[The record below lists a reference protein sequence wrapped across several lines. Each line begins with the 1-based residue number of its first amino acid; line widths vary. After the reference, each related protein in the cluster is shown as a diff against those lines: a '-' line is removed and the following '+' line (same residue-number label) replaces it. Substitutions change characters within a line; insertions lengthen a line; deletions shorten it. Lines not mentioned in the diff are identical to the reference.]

1 MKQLAVFFISFCLCF
16 GLRAAEPPHLKIILQ
31 DSVTRQAVPYASV
44 SLRSHQDSL
53 LQAGRADQQGSYAFH
68 KLNHGMYRLKV
79 SAVGYTVLDTLL
91 QVDAL
96 AGQTYCLNL
105 RPTAQKLKEVMVTGT
120 RKAYEQKYDRKV
132 YTMTEAQKAT
142 ARTVLD
148 LLKTLPGVIVH
159 DENKSITYRGET
171 PEMQVNDMPA
181 SFMYPDL
188 SVIPA
193 EKVKKIELID
203 ASNRGGGLL
212 GGIINILLVKPN
224 KEGLDGVLS
233 SELKQSEISHSFGQ
247 EHLLNLNYGLGKN
260 ILFGNFLYN
269 NKNTHDL
276 NQKNGYSL
284 NSITGKEDII
294 YRDTTLNNSRRFEA
308 LIGDIYMID
317 SLRTDYYVVGMA
329 DNPGNSSFN
338 SYSSRGNTDYFL
350 KKQGNSQNNCVGAGY
365 GVVKK
370 FIKPEKQLTYQVYVN
385 IPQWGKTNATS
396 RFLYPKS
403 PSVDIIGNSPYD
415 GAFGIFGLY
424 FNDPL
429 KSGWNF
435 SLSENT
441 TVGSS
446 NSRSNRWR
454 NLIVDTLNLVR
465 DKSISW
471 SDNLSLNIGCMK
483 NKIRLEAGLSL
494 KHRYQMHDYTRYMV
508 VSNDTNF
515 VLRKHYFSF
524 NPTAN
529 FTWHCSETNDF
540 SLKYAYSMGF
550 PDIDLLNS
558 YVDKRGIYTW
568 STGNPNLRSA
578 QYHNFSL
585 GHTYSREKYNFST
598 DLIYK
603 QSNNEIVTI
612 GYFLPNN
619 IKLLKPVNIGSSKE
633 LGVVFTNWI
642 QLSSKFSMTNSATL
656 NYNKLDES
664 NLKKEAD
671 AFGLDGEK
679 FVFTQFNYDI
689 NTYITWK
696 INDKNF
702 ASLRANYYSKS
713 LQFYGYRK
721 PWFSSSVN
729 YTRKFLKDDR
739 LKMILSIDN
748 FTYGLIDRVAV
759 NNNMGTY
766 TTSIEDPSYFR
777 RMYKISFTYI
787 FNKGDKGTKDIKF

>member
-1 MKQLAVFFISFCLCF
+1 MKQFAVILISFYSCFCLY
-16 GLRAAEPPHLKIILQ
+16 AAELPRLKIILQ
-31 DSVTRQAVPYASV
+31 DSVTHQAVPYASL

-53 LQAGRADQQGSYAFH
+53 LLAGRADQQGSYAFH
-68 KLNHGMYRLKV
+68 KLNEGMYRLKV

-96 AGQTYCLNL
+96 TGQTYCLNL

-159 DENKSITYRGET
+159 DEDKSIIYRGST
-171 PEMQVNDMPA
+171 PEMQVNDLP
-181 SFMYPDL
+181 SGFMYPDL

-193 EKVKKIELID
+193 EKVNKIELID
-203 ASNRGGGLL
+203 ASSRGGGLL

-247 EHLLNLNYGLGKN
+247 EHLLSLNYGVGKN
-260 ILFGNFLYN
+260 ILFGNFAY
-269 NKNTHDL
+269 KDINTHNL
-276 NQKNGYSL
+276 NYKSGYSL
-284 NSITGKEDII
+284 NSISGKEAILESDS
-294 YRDTTLNNSRRFEA
+294 TKNGSRFINGIVGNLR
-308 LIGDIYMID
+308 LVD
-317 SLRTDYYVVGMA
+317 SLRTDYYGLAMVGA
-329 DNPGNSSFN
+329 FDNSSAN
-338 SYSSRGNTDYFL
+338 NYALRGNMDYYLTRTGTNDSYAIGFCYGIIKKFTKVDKQLIIYSQFSPEISKANGSSNYTYKDGTNLNVSGQSPSNKNYFDFNIYYNNPL
-350 KKQGNSQNNCVGAGY
+350 KK
-365 GVVKK
+365 
-370 FIKPEKQLTYQVYVN
+370 
-385 IPQWGKTNATS
+385 
-396 RFLYPKS
+396 
-403 PSVDIIGNSPYD
+403 
-415 GAFGIFGLY
+415 
-424 FNDPL
+424 
-429 KSGWNF
+429 GWNF
-435 SLSENT
+435 SFSQRNVLL
-441 TVGSS
+441 GSYS
-446 NSRSNRWR
+446 KSNRWK
-454 NLIVDTLNLVR
+454 NQLVDTLNLAQNR
-465 DKSISW
+465 CLTWEDR
-471 SDNLSLNIGCMK
+471 LNINIGRMVK
-483 NKIRLEAGLSL
+483 KIRFEAGLAF
-494 KHRYQMHDYTRYMV
+494 KHNYNIKNYKRFIV

-515 VLRKHYFSF
+515 VLKKHYLAL

-540 SLKYAYSMGF
+540 SVKYAYTMEF
-550 PDIDLLNS
+550 PEIDQLNS
-558 YVDKRGIYTW
+558 YVDKRGVYSW
-568 STGNPNLRSA
+568 STGNPDLRSA

-598 DLIYK
+598 DLVYK

-619 IKLLKPVNIGSSKE
+619 IKLLKPVNIGSSQE
-633 LGVVFTNWI
+633 LGVVFTNWT

-656 NYNKLDES
+656 NYKKLDQS
-664 NLKKEAD
+664 NLKKETA

-679 FVFTQFNYDI
+679 FVFTQFNYDL
-689 NTYITWK
+689 NTYITCK
-696 INDKNF
+696 INDKNY

-721 PWFSSSVN
+721 PWISSSFN

-766 TTSIEDPSYFR
+766 TTSYEDPSNNR
-777 RMYKISFTYI
+777 RTYKISFTYI
-787 FNKGDKGTKDIKF
+787 FNNGDKRTRDLPF